1 MSLKL
6 DLGKGTVKQDVAE
19 LPEKM
24 LDFAFEVLMDRARL
38 MQGIA
43 QILVR
48 VDTGSLRD
56 SIRIERVAP
65 SYHLHRV
72 VRVRAGGYVTNPK
85 TGKIV
90 NYAAIQEMKHP
101 YMRPAWEQVSGDIEE
116 MIRAKVVQGVN
127 LT

>member
-6 DLGKGTVKQDVAE
+6 DLMKGTVKQDIAE

-43 QILVR
+43 QTLVN

-65 SYHLHRV
+65 SHHHHRV

-85 TGKIV
+85 TRKIV
-90 NYAAIQEMKHP
+90 DYAAIQEMKHP
-101 YMRPAWEQVSGDIEE
+101 YMRPAWEQVRVGIEE
-116 MIRAKVVQGVN
+116 MIKAKVVQGIN
-127 LT
+127 ER

>member
-1 MSLKL
+1 MSLKI
-6 DLGKGTVKQDVAE
+6 DLAKGTVKQDIAE

-24 LDFAFEVLMDRARL
+24 LDYAFEVLMDRARL

-43 QILVR
+43 QTTCP
-48 VDTGSLRD
+48 VDTGALRD

-72 VRVRAGGYVTNPK
+72 VRVRCGGYVRNPR

-90 NYAAIQEMKHP
+90 NYCVVQERKHGF
-101 YMRPAWEQVSGDIEE
+101 MRRAWEQVRPGIEE
-116 MIRAKVVQGVN
+116 MIKARVVQGIN
-127 LT
+127 ER

>member
-6 DLGKGTVKQDVAE
+6 DFTKGTVKQDIAE

-43 QILVR
+43 QVLVN

-65 SYHLHRV
+65 SHHLHRV
-72 VRVRAGGYVTNPK
+72 VRVRAGGYVTNPR
-85 TGKIV
+85 TGRIV

-101 YMRPAWEQVSGDIEE
+101 YMRPAWDQVSGDIEE
-116 MIRAKVVQGVN
+116 MIKAKVVQGVN
-127 LT
+127 G

>member
-1 MSLKL
+1 MSLKI
-6 DLGKGTVKQDVAE
+6 DLAKGTVKQDIAE

-43 QILVR
+43 QTTCP

-56 SIRIERVAP
+56 SIRIERVSP

-72 VRVRAGGYVTNPK
+72 VRVRAGGYVTNPR
-85 TGKIV
+85 TRRLV
-90 NYAAIQEMKHP
+90 DYAAIQERKHGF
-101 YMRPAWEQVSGDIEE
+101 MRRAWEQVSGTVAE
-116 MIRAKVVQGVN
+116 MIKRKIVEKVN
-127 LT
+127 E